1 MKMTLYCAKVT
12 GDPKNC
18 YYPTPVVVT
27 DEASMKQAAALDHV
41 SALYRDNYRR
51 NENFIQADCVVM
63 DCDNDHSDD
72 PAEWATPS
80 DVAKTF
86 LNVQMM
92 VVYSRNHM
100 RQKGGKSPRPRFHC
114 YFPCRILANA
124 QQCSVLKKEVLRRF
138 PLFDSNALDNAR
150 FFFGVT
156 DPKIEI
162 MDGATTIED
171 HLIRIIKAE
180 QKVATDRSVGIIPEG
195 HRNTT
200 MHRYACR
207 LVKQYGNSDKAHQ
220 RFLKESERCQPPL
233 DDEELDRIWQNA
245 VKFGEKI
252 ANESSYIPPDAYNSE
267 YVLMPHDFSDVGQ
280 ATVLAREYGN
290 QLRYSPATDFL
301 VYNGSIWEESRPKAQ
316 SLAQELTFRQLG
328 EAERAIEGMKQALVK
343 QGFTALAEGV
353 SSRRLGVDLNE
364 SQKSLIK
371 GYDFAQNY
379 KKSAIRRRESKCI
392 TATLKETQP
401 MVLID
406 PANLD
411 SVPFL
416 LNLPSGTCDLRTGKV
431 RAHDPADYL
440 TRQTDID
447 PSQEGMDIWLDAL
460 ETFFQND
467 QALIDYVQ
475 EIVGLAAIGKVYV
488 EALII
493 AYGEGRNG
501 KSTFWNTIARV
512 LGTYSGNMSA
522 DTLTVGCKRNVKPE
536 MAEARGKRLIIAA
549 ELEDSTRLNTSK
561 VKQLCSTDQ
570 VFAEKKFKSPFA
582 FTPTHTLVLYTNH
595 LPKVGATDAGIWR
608 RLIVIPFN
616 ARIQGSSDVKNYAD
630 YLFVNAGGAVLS
642 WIIEGAQRVI
652 AKDFHLV
659 QPEVVRNAIGAYRD
673 ENDWLSHFI
682 EDRCETAAD
691 FEEQSGELYNE
702 YRCYCK
708 RMGEHTRSTADFYAE
723 LENAGFQRR
732 KTRSGKIVQGL
743 RLIQEFD
750 LTE

>member
-1 MKMTLYCAKVT
+1 
-12 GDPKNC
+12 
-18 YYPTPVVVT
+18 
-27 DEASMKQAAALDHV
+27 
-41 SALYRDNYRR
+41 
-51 NENFIQADCVVM
+51 
-63 DCDNDHSDD
+63 
-72 PAEWATPS
+72 
-80 DVAKTF
+80 
-86 LNVQMM
+86 
-92 VVYSRNHM
+92 
-100 RQKGGKSPRPRFHC
+100 
-114 YFPCRILANA
+114 
-124 QQCSVLKKEVLRRF
+124 
-138 PLFDSNALDNAR
+138 
-150 FFFGVT
+150 
-156 DPKIEI
+156 
-162 MDGATTIED
+162 
-171 HLIRIIKAE
+171 
-180 QKVATDRSVGIIPEG
+180 
-195 HRNTT
+195 
-200 MHRYACR
+200 
-207 LVKQYGNSDKAHQ
+207 
-220 RFLKESERCQPPL
+220 
-233 DDEELDRIWQNA
+233 
-245 VKFGEKI
+245 
-252 ANESSYIPPDAYNSE
+252 
-267 YVLMPHDFSDVGQ
+267 
-280 ATVLAREYGN
+280 
-290 QLRYSPATDFL
+290 
-301 VYNGSIWEESRPKAQ
+301 
-316 SLAQELTFRQLG
+316 
-328 EAERAIEGMKQALVK
+328 
-343 QGFTALAEGV
+343 
-353 SSRRLGVDLNE
+353 
-364 SQKSLIK
+364 
-371 GYDFAQNY
+371 
-379 KKSAIRRRESKCI
+379 
-392 TATLKETQP
+392 

-416 LNLPSGTCDLRTGKV
+416 LNLPSGTSDLRTGKV

>member
-1 MKMTLYCAKVT
+1 MKMTLYCAKSA

-18 YYPTPVVVT
+18 HYPTPVVVT
-27 DEASMKQAAALDHV
+27 DEASMRQAAALDHV
-41 SALYRDNYRR
+41 SALYRDGYRR
-51 NENFIQADCVVM
+51 NENFIRADCVVM

-80 DVAKTF
+80 DVAKVFT
-86 LNVQMM
+86 NVQMM

-114 YFPCRILANA
+114 YFPTRELSKSKHFAE
-124 QQCSVLKKEVLRRF
+124 LKKYILRTF
-138 PLFDSNALDNAR
+138 PYFDNNAMDAAR
-150 FFFGVT
+150 FWFGVEE
-156 DPKIEI
+156 PIIELYE
-162 MDGATTIED
+162 GSETIFDFFRKRIEVQER
-171 HLIRIIKAE
+171 IR
-180 QKVATDRSVGIIPEG
+180 QQPIPEG
-195 HRNTT
+195 QRNTT
-200 MHRYACR
+200 MYCYACR
-207 LVKQYGNSDKAHQ
+207 LIKRYGNSDKAHQ
-220 RFLKESERCQPPL
+220 RFLKEAERCQPPL
-233 DDEELDRIWQNA
+233 DNEELDRIWQNA

-280 ATVLAREYGN
+280 ATVLARKYGN
-290 QLRYSPATDFL
+290 QLRYSPATDYL

-316 SLAQELTFRQLG
+316 SLAQELTFRQLE
-328 EAERAIEGMKQALVK
+328 EAERAIEGKKKSLIEQGLIAL
-343 QGFTALAEGV
+343 TEGTNI
-353 SSRRLGVDLNE
+353 RRLGSDSDEL
-364 SQKSLIK
+364 QKSLIK
-371 GYDFAQNY
+371 GYEVAQNY
-379 KKSAIRRRESKCI
+379 KKFAIRRRDSKCI

-406 PANLD
+406 PADLD
-411 SVPFL
+411 SSPFL
-416 LNLPSGTCDLRTGKV
+416 LNLPSGTCDLRTGEV

-440 TRQTDID
+440 TRQTDVD
-447 PSQEGMDIWLDAL
+447 PSQESMDIWLNAL
-460 ETFFQND
+460 ETFFQGD
-467 QALIDYVQ
+467 QRLIDYVQ

-570 VFAEKKFKSPFA
+570 IFAEKKFKSPFA

-616 ARIQGSSDVKNYAD
+616 ARIQGSADVKNYAD

-659 QPEVVRNAIGAYRD
+659 QPEVVRKAIGAYRD

-750 LTE
+750 LSE